1 MSGCHA
7 IMKNGG
13 ALCKSGGL
21 LLAIA
26 AQCFSVPFIIVS
38 AMYKLTPKFPIN
50 QSTFNELVS
59 FILSYILNYL
69 LRKIQE
75 SLFRGKMVTEMIS

>member
-1 MSGCHA
+1 
-7 IMKNGG
+7 MKNGG

-26 AQCFSVPFIIVS
+26 AQCFSVPFIIIS

-50 QSTFNELVS
+50 QSTFNELVI
-59 FILSYILNYL
+59 F
-69 LRKIQE
+69 
-75 SLFRGKMVTEMIS
+75 